1 MQAEPTLR
9 ALRDRP
15 FELLLALE
23 SRARDVAAGQR
34 EGAAAQEWI
43 GVAFRMGGE
52 TFLVERD
59 EAREVM
65 GLPAPITRVPW
76 LSKRTISRGETD
88 RLCPNSPSMIR
99 IAPAWCVGRSPRR
112 TGGR

>member
-1 MQAEPTLR
+1 MQPEPTLR

-23 SRARDVAAGQR
+23 KRSRDVAAGAR
-34 EGAAAQEWI
+34 DGGAAQEWI

-65 GLPAPITRVPW
+65 GVPSPITRVPTT
-76 LSKRTISRGETD
+76 R
-88 RLCPNSPSMIR
+88 
-99 IAPAWCVGRSPRR
+99 PASSFTLAVVPFGKLRWPK
-112 TGGR
+112 